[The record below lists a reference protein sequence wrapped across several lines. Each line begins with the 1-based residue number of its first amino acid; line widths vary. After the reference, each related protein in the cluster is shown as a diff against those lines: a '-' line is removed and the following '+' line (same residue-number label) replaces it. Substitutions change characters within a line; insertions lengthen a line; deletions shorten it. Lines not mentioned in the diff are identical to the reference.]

1 MKFKNEYKK
10 IADKILFSDEPI
22 TKQDLETLNLFN
34 SEYLGRL
41 LEMSDSELKRKLTEI
56 ITRQSVVIIGE

>member
-10 IADKILFSDEPI
+10 IAHKILFSDEPI
-22 TKQDLETLNLFN
+22 TRQDLETLNLFN